1 MAVMEIGKRLKDR
14 LGLCTDIK
22 SYKSVVE
29 EMEREASRLPDGLAA
44 RSLYN
49 DCKDYKMV
57 IRQEITR
64 MGEEGCRN
72 RCVTE
77 MVGLL
82 ERTEKVEKYIV
93 HLSPEI
99 ISQPAS
105 HP

>member
-1 MAVMEIGKRLKDR
+1 MAIMEIGKRLKDR
-14 LGLCTDIK
+14 LGLCIDIN
-22 SYKSVVE
+22 SYKSMVE
-29 EMEREASRLPDGLAA
+29 EIEKEASRLSDGLAA
-44 RSLYN
+44 RSLYS

-57 IRQEITR
+57 LRQEITR

-82 ERTEKVEKYIV
+82 ERTEQVEKRIEQLGLDV
-93 HLSPEI
+93 